1 MQFFSLIGAGN
12 NNKCCLWNKPWQSLC
27 WRTGPWPVP
36 WSRGAARSA
45 SGPKIYILYCRICNY
60 TQLYFANSAEHNCVK
75 MNLEI
80 FPSFQMSS
88 FYVSQLGMASFN
100 SLSHPFPSIV
110 YPCHKLTWLWLM
122 WLLLD
127 TSWWPYLGNVS
138 KLQWWLSLLRILKL
152 NFGHFEAEVWSRFWS
167 WRLVEILK
175 LIFYWHVTK
184 FNRSY
189 SCESNPWVWCAFGC
203 AIIYFSL
210 FTASFN
216 AQGALSTA
224 HHNIGDEEGSAAV
237 LVRRVREPPHVA
249 KTHLACPSNIWKRIS
264 HVFQRRLGHSWQ
276 LYPTDIAMQE
286 RRNSMGLL
294 HCCLSSSTFATWK
307 KSLLAVL
314 SFISFYQCL

>member
-1 MQFFSLIGAGN
+1 MQFFSLIGARN

-122 WLLLD
+122 RLLLD

-184 FNRSY
+184 FNMSY
-189 SCESNPWVWCAFGC
+189 SGESTQPLGLMCLWLCHYLFLVVHCIVQCTRCIVHCSPQYRGWGRLRRRSRTPCTGTATRCQDPPGLRVKHLEKDISCVSEEAWSFMTIISDRHSDAGEKELDGVAPLLPFLLNVCNLEKESFGC
-203 AIIYFSL
+203 ALI
-210 FTASFN
+210 
-216 AQGALSTA
+216 
-224 HHNIGDEEGSAAV
+224 H
-237 LVRRVREPPHVA
+237 
-249 KTHLACPSNIWKRIS
+249 
-264 HVFQRRLGHSWQ
+264 
-276 LYPTDIAMQE
+276 
-286 RRNSMGLL
+286 
-294 HCCLSSSTFATWK
+294 
-307 KSLLAVL
+307 
-314 SFISFYQCL
+314 